1 MNTTTCPSNI
11 ALYRPWHQRV
21 LDYSIADVLGA
32 LRAAWTESARRR
44 RERRELDA
52 VADMNELL
60 LRDIGAPDWMV
71 ADATARRDADR
82 LRLGELRN
90 EELIGRL
97 RGLQ

>member
-11 ALYRPWHQRV
+11 ALYRPWHQRM
-21 LDYSIADVLGA
+21 LDRSIADALGA
-32 LRAAWTESARRR
+32 LRSAWNESVRRR

-71 ADATARRDADR
+71 ADAAARRDVDR
-82 LRLGELRN
+82 LRQAEMRN
-90 EELIGRL
+90 EQLIGRMH
-97 RGLQ
+97 GLQ